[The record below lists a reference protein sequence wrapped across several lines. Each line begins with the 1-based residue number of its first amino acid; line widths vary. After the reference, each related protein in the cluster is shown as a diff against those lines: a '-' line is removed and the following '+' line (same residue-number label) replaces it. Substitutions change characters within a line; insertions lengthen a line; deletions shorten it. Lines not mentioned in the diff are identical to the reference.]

1 MRRSMIT
8 VAVLAVTLIVLP
20 TASAKIRVQKGIAGI
35 ALERTAA
42 AVIAKK
48 GTPDADRI
56 VPNEILG
63 PQRKMR
69 YGKTRV
75 YFVGTDDSATV
86 VGMYTKNRGQRTNT
100 GVGVGSTEADVV
112 DGVRRV
118 RCKTESGFR
127 HCFRGRFQP
136 GRRVTDFAI
145 RGGTGRVFSIAI
157 GFVID

>member
-1 MRRSMIT
+1 MIT
-8 VAVLAVTLIVLP
+8 VAALAVALIVVP
-20 TASAKIRVQKGIAGI
+20 AASAKIHVQKSIAGI

-48 GTPDADRI
+48 GAPDADKI

-63 PQRKMR
+63 QQRKMR

-75 YFVGTDDSATV
+75 YFAGTDDSATV
-86 VGMYTKNRGQRTNT
+86 IGLVTKSRGQRTNT

-112 DGVRRV
+112 AAVRRV
-118 RCKTESGFR
+118 RCKTEFGFR
-127 HCFRGRFQP
+127 HCFRGRFEP

-145 RGGTGRVFSIAI
+145 SGGGRVIRVTV